1 MAAVIIHSDFED
13 QENKVCY
20 CIHFFLIYLHEVM
33 EPESIILVF
42 AEFSAS
48 FLTLLFH
55 LHQEAV

>member
-1 MAAVIIHSDFED
+1 MAVVIICSDLGA
-13 QENKVCY
+13 QENKICD